1 MGMKWPNRRKTGIP
15 GRQKFGDIF
24 SSTYDTRF
32 FLIFSSLARL
42 KANSEK
48 IQNFRKFLLFFEICF
63 ESSHLFIYLYY
74 LKCYLNYLEKSDENV
89 LNDGTGEIDGIDD
102 DDDDKK
108 KCRKPR
114 TIYTSLQLQQL
125 QSYFN
130 KTQYL
135 SLPERAELAQALGLT
150 QTQVILCYS

>member
-1 MGMKWPNRRKTGIP
+1 M
-15 GRQKFGDIF
+15 
-24 SSTYDTRF
+24 
-32 FLIFSSLARL
+32 IFSSLARL

-48 IQNFRKFLLFFEICF
+48 IQNFRKFLLFFAICF

-150 QTQVILCYS
+150 QTQVNFMLFLNLP

>member
-1 MGMKWPNRRKTGIP
+1 MGSAETRNSMIP
-15 GRQKFGDIF
+15 
-24 SSTYDTRF
+24 SSPDSRP
-32 FLIFSSLARL
+32 
-42 KANSEK
+42 
-48 IQNFRKFLLFFEICF
+48 IQN
-63 ESSHLFIYLYY
+63 SSPY
-74 LKCYLNYLEKSDENV
+74 NNEKSDENV

-150 QTQVILCYS
+150 QTQIKIWFQNRRSKVKKMMKARSGPGFEEDQAFRLSHCATSSHIG

>member
-1 MGMKWPNRRKTGIP
+1 M
-15 GRQKFGDIF
+15 
-24 SSTYDTRF
+24 
-32 FLIFSSLARL
+32 
-42 KANSEK
+42 
-48 IQNFRKFLLFFEICF
+48 
-63 ESSHLFIYLYY
+63 FIYLYY

-150 QTQVILCYS
+150 QTQVNFMPSLILPWIHPIPYFTLSFF

>member
-1 MGMKWPNRRKTGIP
+1 LNVFEISKI
-15 GRQKFGDIF
+15 
-24 SSTYDTRF
+24 
-32 FLIFSSLARL
+32 LIFLR
-42 KANSEK
+42 
-48 IQNFRKFLLFFEICF
+48 INFV
-63 ESSHLFIYLYY
+63 SSHLFIYLYY

-150 QTQVILCYS
+150 QTQVNFTL

>member
-1 MGMKWPNRRKTGIP
+1 MK
-15 GRQKFGDIF
+15 
-24 SSTYDTRF
+24 
-32 FLIFSSLARL
+32 
-42 KANSEK
+42 
-48 IQNFRKFLLFFEICF
+48 FRKFFVSFEINF
-63 ESSHLFIYLYY
+63 ESSHFFIYLYY
-74 LKCYLNYLEKSDENV
+74 LKCYFHYLEKSDENV
-89 LNDGTGEIDGIDD
+89 LNDGTGEIDGIDE

-150 QTQVILCYS
+150 QTQVKFLPHL

>member
-1 MGMKWPNRRKTGIP
+1 M
-15 GRQKFGDIF
+15 
-24 SSTYDTRF
+24 
-32 FLIFSSLARL
+32 
-42 KANSEK
+42 
-48 IQNFRKFLLFFEICF
+48 
-63 ESSHLFIYLYY
+63 FIDF
-74 LKCYLNYLEKSDENV
+74 CYLNYLEKSDENGV
-89 LNDGTGEIDGIDD
+89 LTGTHDSATPDIDDD

-150 QTQVILCYS
+150 QTQVMTECKLEG